1 MMGTQAEIESCSG
14 VIATNVRKARGFF
27 GRLRGLMYRNM
38 LPEGEALLIEPCDA
52 IHTFGMR
59 FAIDVLFLDAEGVIV
74 KALRSLKP
82 GKIVRSVRNGCAV
95 LEMNAGSLPGDLALE
110 GKVVKFSS

>member
-1 MMGTQAEIESCSG
+1 MGIQAEIESRGG
-14 VIATNVRKARGFF
+14 VIATNVRKAKGFF
-27 GRLRGLMYRNM
+27 GRLRGLMYRNT

-82 GKIVRSVRNGCAV
+82 GKIVKSAKNGCAV
-95 LEMNAGSLPGDLALE
+95 LEMNAGSLPGDLALVGE
-110 GKVVKFSS
+110 VVKFSG